1 MVFTTSSLYRASV
14 KSFALAALTMLAA
27 CSGETNPVRDVFV
40 AVGAG
45 PKTAATP
52 DFVKSTRPAN
62 LDYVPVGTE
71 AAKRPTPALTADQ
84 VKATE
89 AEMDATR
96 TRNEAAGRVAVQ
108 AGATPAPAPVKNA
121 GAASSPTPKK
131 ASKKASTSKEKK
143 PQAQSQ

>member
-1 MVFTTSSLYRASV
+1 MNFTTSSLYHASI
-14 KSFALAALTMLAA
+14 KGFALAALTMLAA

-40 AVGAG
+40 AAGAG

-52 DFVKSTRPAN
+52 DFVKASRPAN
-62 LDYVPVGTE
+62 LDYLPVGTE
-71 AAKRPTPALTADQ
+71 AARRPTPALTADQ

-96 TRNEAAGRVAVQ
+96 ARNEAAGRVAAQ
-108 AGATPAPAPVKNA
+108 AGATPAPAPVKSA
-121 GAASSPTPKK
+121 AAASAPKKNATPKK
-131 ASKKASTSKEKK
+131 NSIPKKKK